1 MITNLL
7 ELQATGLARAFT
19 VIVPLVSIL
28 IGIFF
33 RQPIGI
39 YFGLLIPMMD
49 LINRG
54 IKHGLKEYY
63 GDREELPIL
72 GRGERPEGAKHCGSF
87 VDVDADGIPTSF
99 GMPSGH
105 AQVALITATFW
116 TLYLYNTYDW
126 DIQNEFAIVILWMI
140 CLSVAYSR
148 VHLNCHTIEQV
159 IFGGLLG
166 IIFGSLGYA
175 FSFE

>member
-1 MITNLL
+1 MSTNLL

-19 VIVPLVSIL
+19 VIVPLVSII

-39 YFGLLIPMMD
+39 YFGLFIAAMD
-49 LINRG
+49 IVNRG
-54 IKHGLKEYY
+54 IKHGLREYY

-72 GRGERPEGAKHCGSF
+72 GRGVRPEGAKHCGSF
-87 VDVDADGIPTSF
+87 IDLDSDGHPSSF

-105 AQVALITATFW
+105 AQVALITAMFW
-116 TLYLYNTYDW
+116 TLYLLNTYGW
-126 DIQNEFAIVILWMI
+126 DIQNEFAIMLLWTI

-148 VHLNCHTIEQV
+148 LYLNCHTLEQV

-166 IIFGSLGYA
+166 TIFGSLGYA
-175 FSFE
+175 FSFK